1 MNPAPLHG
9 LGKIVEE
16 GSCVVLPNF
25 IGIGAAR
32 AGSTWIFRNLKSHPQ
47 VFVCKCKET
56 QFFSHEYSQ
65 GIEHYETHFEGA
77 DGARAIGEVSPVY
90 LHEARAV
97 APRIH
102 RHLPNV
108 KLIACLRNPVDRLY
122 SKYWNAR
129 GRYAHRQNLPF
140 ERKLAEQPEL
150 LREGRY
156 AEHLATYLEL
166 FPREQI
172 LVLLYDDL
180 VADPERFFMS
190 ICRFLEIDE
199 HYEPALAEH
208 RINAAVSQPLV
219 VKNRWLYWGGKALRR
234 LDMNAAA
241 RWVEVH
247 NAGKI
252 PPLPTS
258 TRRWLTETYYGPN
271 KQLETLLGRDL
282 SHWNS

>member
-1 MNPAPLHG
+1 
-9 LGKIVEE
+9 
-16 GSCVVLPNF
+16 VLPNF

-47 VFVCKCKET
+47 VFVCRCKET
-56 QFFSHEYSQ
+56 QFFSHEYAK
-65 GIEHYETHFEGA
+65 GLEHYEAHFEDAG
-77 DGARAIGEVSPVY
+77 DARAIGEVSPVY
-90 LHEARAV
+90 LHEARTV

-102 RHLPNV
+102 RHLPSV

-129 GRYAHRQNLPF
+129 GRYAHRKDLPF
-140 ERKLAEQPEL
+140 ERKLEEQPDL

-156 AEHLATYLEL
+156 AEHLRTYLDW
-166 FPREQI
+166 FPREQL

-180 VADPERFFMS
+180 VADPARFFGS

-199 HYEPALAEH
+199 HYDPALAQH

-219 VKNRWLYWGGKALRR
+219 VKNRWLYWGGRLLRR
-234 LDMNAAA
+234 LDLHGAA
-241 RWVEVH
+241 RWVELH
-247 NAGKI
+247 NAGEI
-252 PPLPTS
+252 PPLPAP
-258 TRRWLTETYYGPN
+258 TRRWLTDTYYRGPN
-271 KQLETLLGRDL
+271 KDLESLLGRDL